1 MAQTR
6 GLFPANVD
14 NVDKVVFGVVGTTL
28 NELKPIWKPMFRVE
42 SSDKKFERRVS
53 KAMFT
58 SVPLKSEGDDYTTQT
73 IDQGYTKDFTHLE
86 FGLAFEITET
96 AEEDDQYQV
105 YRDYAVGLARAARVA
120 EETYGHLWINQG
132 FSGGTETSPDGE
144 PIFDAAHPLIK
155 GGTASN
161 LSTADLSY
169 TELQNAIIALH
180 TDQKSDEGH
189 YMNVQDG
196 WILFVPPALHFLADR
211 LVNSTGM
218 PGSADN
224 DRNSVK
230 SLYSIEVKAS
240 PYITDTDKWALVAKN
255 KKHGLLSYTRVPIG
269 MKPPVR
275 LPKSDNRLY
284 KLRFRRSWGV
294 DRWQGLYASAGA

>member
-1 MAQTR
+1 
-6 GLFPANVD
+6 
-14 NVDKVVFGVVGTTL
+14 
-28 NELKPIWKPMFRVE
+28 
-42 SSDKKFERRVS
+42 
-53 KAMFT
+53 
-58 SVPLKSEGDDYTTQT
+58 
-73 IDQGYTKDFTHLE
+73 
-86 FGLAFEITET
+86 
-96 AEEDDQYQV
+96 
-105 YRDYAVGLARAARVA
+105 
-120 EETYGHLWINQG
+120 
-132 FSGGTETSPDGE
+132 
-144 PIFDAAHPLIK
+144 
-155 GGTASN
+155 
-161 LSTADLSY
+161 
-169 TELQNAIIALH
+169 
-180 TDQKSDEGH
+180 
-189 YMNVQDG
+189 
-196 WILFVPPALHFLADR
+196 VPPALHFLADR

-240 PYITDTDKWALVAKN
+240 PYISDTDKWALVAKG